1 MKINLEK
8 VNGLL
13 LWNFCEEINM
23 TGITAVE
30 TKRLILRE
38 LDEDDFEDIHEFKS
52 DPQVV
57 KYLTWGPNSREQTL
71 QSLRKQIAFQNEEN
85 RKLHVLA
92 VEIKGT
98 KKVIGNALF
107 MVRDQDFKT
116 VEIGYF
122 INSNYWKQGYGIEI
136 VKGLLDFGFNT
147 MDVHRI
153 YAVCDAENTG
163 SIKLLSKIGFR
174 QEGHFIKNLKIKGQW
189 RDHYLFAMLSKEFIN
204 KPENE
209 G

>member
-1 MKINLEK
+1 
-8 VNGLL
+8 
-13 LWNFCEEINM
+13 M
-23 TGITAVE
+23 TGISAVE

-38 LDEDDFEDIHEFKS
+38 PDEDDFEDIHEFKS

-57 KYLTWGPNSREQTL
+57 KYLTWGPNSREETL

-85 RKLHVLA
+85 RKIHVLA
-92 VEIKGT
+92 VEIKDT

-107 MVRDQDFKT
+107 MVRDHDFKT
-116 VEIGYF
+116 AEIGYF

-136 VKGLLDFGFNT
+136 VSGLLYLGFNT
-147 MDVHRI
+147 MEVHRI
-153 YAVCDAENTG
+153 YAVCDAENKG
-163 SIKLLSKIGFR
+163 SIKLLTKKGFR
-174 QEGHFIKNLKIKGQW
+174 HEGHFIKNLKVKGQW
-189 RDHYLFAMLSKEFIN
+189 RDHYLFAMLSEEFIN